1 MLAYVGKIIQCKAY
15 FVVVLNVS
23 RKLLNTIL
31 KMSNRMAL
39 SVWDIYDPRADSQQL
54 RLTALPTFT
63 RRSHHVSQAQK
74 NTRIQNGEYDFYQI
88 HVAFTLLQSPKKS

>member
-54 RLTALPTFT
+54 RLTAPAHLHKKITPCFT
-63 RRSHHVSQAQK
+63 SPEKH
-74 NTRIQNGEYDFYQI
+74 QNSKWG
-88 HVAFTLLQSPKKS
+88 V